1 MLNTGRAR
9 FLDSCDADLSFP
21 RHLRRVPEIG
31 DDEGSV
37 SALEGGAQTARL
49 EQIAFHH
56 LDAAL
61 LERFSRLA
69 RRVAADDANF
79 ELAGGQQSLDDTAT
93 LRTGTTDD
101 GNDLLGHVPLYSSSI
116 CHCSVAAGVRRR
128 CRAS

>member
-1 MLNTGRAR
+1 GIGKRRPDQVLNTRRSR
-9 FLDSCDADLSFP
+9 FLHCCDADLSFP
-21 RHLRRVPEIG
+21 QHLRRVPEIG

-37 SALEGGAQTARL
+37 SAVEGSAQTARL

-69 RRVAADDANF
+69 RRVATDDANF

-93 LRTGTTDD
+93 LRTGTADD
-101 GNDLLGHVPLYSSSI
+101 ANDLLGHVLLCSFSP
-116 CHCSVAAGVRRR
+116 CHCS
-128 CRAS
+128 C